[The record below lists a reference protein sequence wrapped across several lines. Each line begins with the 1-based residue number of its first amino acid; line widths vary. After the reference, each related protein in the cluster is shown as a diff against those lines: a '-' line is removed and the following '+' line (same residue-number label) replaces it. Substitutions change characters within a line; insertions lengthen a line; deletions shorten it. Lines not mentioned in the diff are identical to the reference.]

1 MKEERA
7 EILQD
12 NLFKLSSLRDYEN
25 KIYNTAQSYFKE
37 TNISI

>member
-12 NLFKLSSLRDYEN
+12 NLFKLSNLREGEN
-25 KIYNTAQSYFKE
+25 KIYNTALTFFK
-37 TNISI
+37 

>member
-12 NLFKLSSLRDYEN
+12 NLFKLSSLRDTEN
-25 KIYNTAQSYFKE
+25 RIYNTAFTFFKE
-37 TNISI
+37 TNNSI